1 MHKLIQRYAL
11 LSVLAMVGLTL
22 LPLQAQEPASL
33 IPKPV
38 SMTTADHTF
47 VWTAETQIYVPKG
60 RNRVRKVAA
69 LFADLIAPATGFKP
83 NIKVLKRGDE
93 KGLILQ
99 LNKTLT
105 DLGAEGYKLDIKAE
119 TVTLTAAKPAGLFRG
134 LQTVRQMLP
143 ARIESDTVQKGPWRI
158 VGGTVTDYPQYG
170 HRGAMLDVARHF
182 FSVADVKQVIDYL
195 AAYKMNVLHLHLSDD
210 QGWRIEIK
218 SWPKLTE
225 VGSLTQVG
233 GGKGGFYTQKEY
245 KEIVQYAKDR
255 YITIVPEIEMPG
267 HINAALVAY
276 PELNGNTKPATP
288 HTGIE
293 VGFSCVAMDKEVTY
307 KFIDDVIREVA
318 AMTPGQYIHIGGD
331 EVPKKNMKTS
341 FAQFITK
348 VQTIVQSHD
357 KKMMGWADIAKGDID
372 KETVTQFWKKEAAD
386 AKLAVGKKAR
396 ILMSPAYRAY
406 LDMKYSPDCVLGLN
420 WAGYIGVQTAYEW
433 TLSGIVPGIPK
444 EQIIGVEAPLW
455 TETIKTMD
463 DIEFMVFPR
472 LLGYA
477 ELGWSPDNENTWDEY
492 KVRLGKQKKRF
503 ELMGINYHK
512 TPQVPWQDVKT
523 D

>member
-1 MHKLIQRYAL
+1 MRMSIRRVA
-11 LSVLAMVGLTL
+11 SFGVMAMVGLSQ
-22 LPLQAQEPASL
+22 LPLQALASASL

-38 SMTTADHTF
+38 SITTADHTF
-47 VWTAETQIYVPKG
+47 VWTAETHIYVPKG
-60 RNRVRKVAA
+60 RNSVRRVAT
-69 LFADLIAPATGFKP
+69 LFANLIAPATGFKP
-83 NIKVLKRGDE
+83 NIRVLKRGDE
-93 KGLILQ
+93 EGLILR
-99 LNKTLT
+99 LNRSLT
-105 DLGAEGYKLDIKAE
+105 GLGGEGYTLDIKAE
-119 TVTLTAAKPAGLFRG
+119 RVRLTARKPAGLFRG
-134 LQTVRQMLP
+134 LQTLRQLLP
-143 ARIESDTVQKGPWRI
+143 ARIEADRVQKGPWRI
-158 VGGTVTDYPQYG
+158 MGGTITDYPQYG

-195 AAYKMNVLHLHLSDD
+195 AAYKMNVLHLHLADD
-210 QGWRIEIK
+210 QGWRLEIK

-233 GGKGGFYTQKEY
+233 GGQGGFYTQKEY
-245 KEIVQYAKDR
+245 REIVQYAKDR

-293 VGFSCVAMDKEVTY
+293 VGFSCVAVDKEVTY
-307 KFIDDVIREVA
+307 RFIDDVIREVA
-318 AMTPGQYIHIGGD
+318 AMTPGPYIHIGGD
-331 EVPKKNMKTS
+331 EVPKMNTKTS
-341 FAQFITK
+341 FAQFINR

-386 AKLAVGKKAR
+386 AKLAVSKNAR

-406 LDMKYSPDCVLGLN
+406 LDMKYSPECKLGLN
-420 WAGYIGVQTAYEW
+420 WAGYIGVKTAYQW

-444 EQIIGVEAPLW
+444 AQIVGIEAPLW
-455 TETIKTMD
+455 TETIETMD

-472 LLGYA
+472 LPGYA
-477 ELGWSPDNENTWDEY
+477 ELGWSPDDGNTWDEY
-492 KVRLGKQKKRF
+492 RVRLGKQKKRF
-503 ELMGINYHK
+503 ECMGINYYK
-512 TPQVPWQDVKT
+512 APQVPWQDVKV

>member
-1 MHKLIQRYAL
+1 MHKWIQRYAS
-11 LSVLAMVGLTL
+11 LSVLAVVGLTQ
-22 LPLQAQEPASL
+22 LPLQAQDPASL

-47 VWTAETQIYVPKG
+47 RWTAETQIYIPRGQK
-60 RNRVRKVAA
+60 NVRKVAA

-83 NIKVLKRGDE
+83 SLKILKRGDE

-105 DLGAEGYKLDIKAE
+105 DLGEEGYKLDIKAE
-119 TVTLTAAKPAGLFRG
+119 RVTLTAVKPAGLFRG

-143 ARIESDTVQKGPWRI
+143 ARIESDSVQKGPWRI
-158 VGGTVTDYPQYG
+158 IGGTITDYPQYG

-182 FSVADVKQVIDYL
+182 FNPADVKQVIDYL

-233 GGKGGFYTQKEY
+233 GGKGGFYTQNEY
-245 KEIVQYAKDR
+245 KEIVQYAQDR
-255 YITIVPEIEMPG
+255 YITIVPEIDMPG
-267 HINAALVAY
+267 HVNAAVVAY
-276 PELNGNTKPATP
+276 PELNGTTKPATP

-293 VGFSCVAMDKEVTY
+293 VGFSCLAVDKEVTY
-307 KFIDDVIREVA
+307 KFIDDVIREIA
-318 AMTPGQYIHIGGD
+318 AITPGPYIHIGGD
-331 EVPKKNMKTS
+331 EVPKKNMKIPYD
-341 FAQFITK
+341 QFINK
-348 VQTIVQSHD
+348 VQEIVQSHD

-372 KETVTQFWKKEAAD
+372 KETVSQFWKKEATD
-386 AKLAVGKKAR
+386 AKLAVSKNAK
-396 ILMSPAYRAY
+396 ILMSPAYLAY
-406 LDMKYSPDCVLGLN
+406 LDMKYSPDCELGLK
-420 WAGYIGVQTAYEW
+420 WAGYVGVQTAYQW
-433 TLSGIVPGIPK
+433 TLSGIIPEIPK
-444 EQIIGVEAPLW
+444 EQIVGVEAPLW
-455 TETIKTMD
+455 TETIETMD

-477 ELGWSPDNENTWDEY
+477 ELGWSPDDENDWDEY
-492 KVRLGKQKKRF
+492 KKRLGQQKNRF
-503 ELMGINYHK
+503 KHMGINYYK
-512 TPQVPWQDVKT
+512 TPQVPWQDVQI

>member
-1 MHKLIQRYAL
+1 MRDLIKRYAL
-11 LSVLAMVGLTL
+11 LSVLTVVGLNQ

-38 SMTTADHTF
+38 SVTTTDDTF
-47 VWTAETQIYVPKG
+47 VWTAETQIYVPRG

-83 NIKVLKRGDE
+83 KIKILKRGDE

-99 LNKTLT
+99 LDKTLT
-105 DLGAEGYKLDIKAE
+105 DLGQEGYQLDIKAE
-119 TVTLTAAKPAGLFRG
+119 RVTLTAVKPAGLFRG
-134 LQTVRQMLP
+134 MQTVRQMLP

-158 VGGTVTDYPQYG
+158 MGGTITDYPQYG

-182 FSVADVKQVIDYL
+182 FRVADVKQFIDYL

-233 GGKGGFYTQKEY
+233 GGKGGFYTQQEY

-255 YITIVPEIEMPG
+255 YITIVPEIDMPG
-267 HINAALVAY
+267 HVNAAVVAY
-276 PELNGNTKPATP
+276 PELNGTTKPATP

-293 VGFSCVAMDKEVTY
+293 VGFSCLAVDMEVTY
-307 KFIDDVIREVA
+307 KFIDDVIRELA
-318 AMTPGQYIHIGGD
+318 AITPGPYIHIGGD
-331 EVPKKNMKTS
+331 EVPKMNTKTS
-341 FAQFITK
+341 FAQFINK
-348 VQTIVQSHD
+348 VQEIVQSHD

-372 KETVTQFWKKEAAD
+372 QETVTQFWKKEAAD
-386 AKLAVGKKAR
+386 AKLAVSKNAK

-406 LDMKYSPDCVLGLN
+406 LDMKYSPDCELGLK
-420 WAGYIGVQTAYEW
+420 WAGYVNVQTAYEW

-444 EQIIGVEAPLW
+444 EQILGVEAPLW
-455 TETIKTMD
+455 TETIETMD

-472 LLGYA
+472 LPGYA
-477 ELGWSPDNENTWDEY
+477 ELGWSPDDENSWDEY
-492 KVRLGKQKKRF
+492 RVRLGKQKKRF
-503 ELMGINYHK
+503 EHMGINYYK
-512 TPQVPWQDVKT
+512 ASQVPWQDVRA

>member
-1 MHKLIQRYAL
+1 MHKLIQRVAS
-11 LSVLAMVGLTL
+11 LSVLAMVTLTL
-22 LPLQAQEPASL
+22 LPLQAQEPANL
-33 IPKPV
+33 IPKPA

-60 RNRVRKVAA
+60 RNKIRKVAA

-83 NIKVLKRGDE
+83 NIKSLKRGDK

-105 DLGAEGYKLDIKAE
+105 DLGEEGYKLDIKAE
-119 TVTLTAAKPAGLFRG
+119 TVTLTAVKPAGLFRG

-143 ARIESDTVQKGPWRI
+143 ARIESDKVQKGPWRI
-158 VGGTVTDYPQYG
+158 IGGTITDYPQYG

-293 VGFSCVAMDKEVTY
+293 VGFSCIAMDKEVSY

-341 FAQFITK
+341 FAQFINK

-357 KKMMGWADIAKGDID
+357 KKMMGWADIAKGDIG

-386 AKLAVGKKAR
+386 AKLAVSKKAK

-406 LDMKYSPDCVLGLN
+406 LDMKYSPDCELGLK
-420 WAGYIGVQTAYEW
+420 WAGYIGVQTAYQW
-433 TLSGIVPGIPK
+433 TLSGVVPDIPK

-455 TETIKTMD
+455 TETINTID

-503 ELMGINYHK
+503 EHMGINYYK
-512 TPQVPWQDVKT
+512 TPQVPWQDVKI

>member
-1 MHKLIQRYAL
+1 MDKLTQRYASL
-11 LSVLAMVGLTL
+11 IVLAMVGLTQ

-38 SMTTADHTF
+38 SMTTTDHTF
-47 VWTAETQIYVPKG
+47 EWTAETQIYVPKG

-83 NIKVLKRGDE
+83 NIKMLKRGDE

-105 DLGAEGYKLDIKAE
+105 DLGEEGYKLDIKE
-119 TVTLTAAKPAGLFRG
+119 ESVTLTAVKPSGLFRG

-143 ARIESDTVQKGPWRI
+143 ARIESDKVQKRPWRI
-158 VGGTVTDYPQYG
+158 MGGTIADYPQYG
-170 HRGAMLDVARHF
+170 HRGAMLDVSRHF
-182 FSVADVKQVIDYL
+182 FSVADVKQYIDYL

-255 YITIVPEIEMPG
+255 YITIVPEIDMPG
-267 HINAALVAY
+267 HVNAAVVAY
-276 PELNGNTKPATP
+276 PELNGTAKPATP

-293 VGFSCVAMDKEVTY
+293 VGFSCLAVDKEVTY
-307 KFIDDVIREVA
+307 KFIDDVIRELA

-331 EVPKKNMKTS
+331 EVPKMNTKTS
-341 FAQFITK
+341 YAQFINK
-348 VQTIVQSHD
+348 VQEIVQSHD

-372 KETVTQFWKKEAAD
+372 TETVTQFWKKEATD
-386 AKLAVGKKAR
+386 AKLAVGKNAK

-406 LDMKYSPDCVLGLN
+406 LDMKYSPECELGLN
-420 WAGYIGVQTAYEW
+420 WAGYVGVQTAYEW
-433 TLSGIVPGIPK
+433 TLSGVVPGIPK
-444 EQIIGVEAPLW
+444 EQIVGVEAPLW

-463 DIEFMVFPR
+463 DIEFMAFPR
-472 LLGYA
+472 LPGYA
-477 ELGWSPDNENTWDEY
+477 ELGWSPDDENTWDEY

-503 ELMGINYHK
+503 ELMGINYYK
-512 TPQVPWQDVKT
+512 SPQVAWQ
-523 D
+523 